1 MLQFAP
7 ETQKSL
13 YMKNSKQQ
21 KRSALRAPLTMALPL
36 AIAGLTVSPA
46 GLHALPLASGL
57 VDNAAYFAASAA
69 ASTTSAQSPIKSA
82 AKINP
87 TTVELTYADGKQ
99 LTIDFYGD
107 NIFRLFRD
115 DNGGVVRDPQATPAA
130 KILVDDARRAPMAV
144 DLRQN
149 DKAITVATQR
159 ISVSFDKQTGLM
171 NVINTQSGETVVESL
186 LPVSFDKTS
195 TTLTFKARTGEYF
208 YGGGVQNGRFS
219 HKGKS
224 IAIENTN
231 NWVDGGVASPTPFFW
246 STKGYGLLWDTFKPG
261 RYDFGATEEDKV
273 ILSHQE
279 DYLDAFIMVDQQPVD
294 LLNDF
299 YQLTGNPVLLPK
311 FGFYEGHLN
320 AYNRDYWTPAENGFM
335 LYEDGKR
342 YNESQKDNG
351 GVKESLNGEKNNYQ
365 FSARAAIDRY
375 INNDMPLGWFLPNDG
390 YGAGYGQ
397 TSSLDGNIQNLKE
410 FGDYARSKGIEIGLW
425 TQSDLHPKE
434 GIEPLLQRDIV
445 KEVRDAGVRVLKT
458 DVAWV
463 GYGYSF
469 GLNGVADVA
478 QVMPYYG
485 SNARPFIIS
494 LDGWAGTQRYAGIW
508 SGDQTGGDWEY
519 IRFHIPTF
527 IGSGLSGQPNITSD
541 VDGIFGGKNVPV
553 NVREFQWKTF
563 TPMEL
568 NMDGWGANPKYPEV
582 LGEPATSIN
591 RSYLKLK
598 SELLPYTYTI
608 ARQAV
613 DGKPMIRAMFL
624 DYPNDYTL
632 GTATEYQF
640 MYGPSFLVA
649 PIYKDTKADK
659 EGNDIRNGIYLP
671 EGRWVDYY
679 NGDVYEGGRI
689 INNYDAPLW
698 KLPVFVK
705 ADAII
710 PMANPNNNPSQI
722 RDDYRAYEIYST
734 ADGTNGFSQYDDDGQ
749 TQAYLS
755 GQCAR
760 TEISTSAN
768 SKGRLLVTIN
778 PTYGTYQ
785 GFQPQKETEL
795 RINVSQQP
803 KGVSAKVGKKSVKLT
818 AVSSLADF
826 EKGINVYF
834 YNATPNLN
842 RFSTPGSEAAKKVIS
857 KNPQLLVKLSKTD
870 ISANLVEVKVDGFE
884 FSPADRLRTHTGA
897 LAAPKVSFS
906 NDGIGVFS
914 LTPSWKNAENADFYE
929 VEYNGMLYST
939 IRQGEFTI
947 DGLQPETD
955 YAFKVRAVNKDGYSD
970 WTPVSATTK
979 SNPLEFAIHGI
990 KAQNSAE
997 DQPGQGVDKL
1007 FDFDEKS
1014 PWHTKWGKGEGVP
1027 ADVTIDLR
1035 SVNKLDRLEYIPRE
1049 DAGNGTLLEGTFSV
1063 STDRQTWSQPVSFQW
1078 AQTKDHKTFQ
1088 FAGNPEAR
1096 YVKMHIS
1103 KAVGNFASGSQM
1115 YIFKVAGSESFFQGD
1130 INHDKRIDEND
1141 LTSYMNYT
1149 GLRKGDSDFDYVSA
1163 GDINKNGLI
1172 DAYDISCVTT
1182 ELDGGVRN
1190 SNDKVSGSLMLTPNK
1205 KTFAAGDM
1213 VEVTVSGKALHYVNA
1228 LSFALPY
1235 NTSELEYVGTEL
1247 LGMKDMVNLTYDRL
1261 HTNGQKELFPT
1272 FVNRGNNFLLD
1283 EGDHNLFVI
1292 KFRAKKAGKFTLK
1305 AKDGMLVDRNLGTV
1319 NF

>member
-1 MLQFAP
+1 
-7 ETQKSL
+7 
-13 YMKNSKQQ
+13 MKNSKQQ
-21 KRSALRAPLTMALPL
+21 KRSALHAPLAMALPL

-69 ASTTSAQSPIKSA
+69 ASTTSAQNPIKSA

-649 PIYKDTKADK
+649 PIYKNTKADK

-768 SKGRLLVTIN
+768 GKGRLLVTIN

-870 ISANLVEVKVDGFE
+870 ISTNLVEVKVDGFE

-1088 FAGNPEAR
+1088 FAGNPGAR

-1283 EGDHNLFVI
+1283 EGNHNLFVI